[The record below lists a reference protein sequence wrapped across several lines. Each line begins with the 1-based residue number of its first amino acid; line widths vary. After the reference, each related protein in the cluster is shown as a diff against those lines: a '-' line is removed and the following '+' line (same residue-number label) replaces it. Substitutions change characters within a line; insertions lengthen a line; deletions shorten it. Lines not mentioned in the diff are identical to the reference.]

1 MGKEKVISLAIEFD
15 LVADETNRFK
25 LHPDQLSRLQRAEK
39 LLHHK
44 PRPIFSE
51 ASQERNGANHLT
63 FQLEFPV
70 FPSKW

>member
-44 PRPIFSE
+44 PRPIFSKLP
-51 ASQERNGANHLT
+51 RNGMGRT
-63 FQLEFPV
+63 I
-70 FPSKW
+70 